1 MEKDTLDFCVKKNN
15 LKYPITKLISFFFL
29 LFYFFL
35 FLYLSYKYIFITKNL
50 FTFNILYLIVC
61 ALLSIFWLIVL
72 KTQNKTFRLLSLIYF
87 ITILIPLYSWE
98 AWNNYPQLSFIFEK
112 FDLRT
117 KKQVYKTLS
126 RDQNIVPTVPI
137 SKSKSNIFPLGGI
150 SNKITLFCNEN
161 GEFITYKA
169 DRYGFRNNDTV
180 WDKKIDSVLLGDSF
194 AHGAC
199 VDKDISYHLS
209 KKVNL
214 INLGYQGNGPLKMYA
229 SFEEYGKELK
239 PKYIIWMYD
248 SFNDLDDLNVENN
261 NYILKKYYDLNF
273 NQKLINKQRTI
284 DENLNKLVK
293 SKFESDSYRKFSHTI
308 KLYNLRMLIKNL
320 ILNSEKE
327 KKNVEKQFEQF
338 KLIFDQFVKI
348 SKQID
353 SEIIF
358 VFFSD
363 KNALSKAKID
373 IMDEKIINF
382 IKSKDLILINIH
394 EIMKNS
400 GNYKKYFPFNGRRFG
415 HFNEAGYELVAKE
428 IEKYLIND

>member
-1 MEKDTLDFCVKKNN
+1 MN
-15 LKYPITKLISFFFL
+15 
-29 LFYFFL
+29 
-35 FLYLSYKYIFITKNL
+35 
-50 FTFNILYLIVC
+50 LIVC

-72 KTQNKTFRLLSLIYF
+72 KTKNKKFRLLSVIYF
-87 ITILIPLYSWE
+87 ISILIPLYSWE
-98 AWNNYPQLSFIFEK
+98 TWKNYPQLSHIFED

-117 KKQVYKTLS
+117 KKQVFKTFS
-126 RDQNIVPTVPI
+126 RDHDIVPTIPI
-137 SKSKSNIFPLGGI
+137 ESSNTNIFPLGGI
-150 SNKITLFCNEN
+150 SNKFTLFCNEN

-169 DRYGFRNNDTV
+169 DRYGFRNNDVV
-180 WDKKIDSVLLGDSF
+180 WDKKINSVLLGDSF

-214 INLGYQGNGPLKMYA
+214 INLGYQGNGPLKMYG
-229 SFEEYGKELK
+229 SFEEYGKKLK

-248 SFNDLDDLNVENN
+248 TFNDLDDLFVENN
-261 NYILKKYYDLNF
+261 DYILKKYYDLNF
-273 NQKLINKQRTI
+273 NQNLINKQRTI
-284 DENLNKLVK
+284 DEDLNKLVK
-293 SKFESDSYRKFSHTI
+293 LKFESDTNRVFSHTI

-320 ILNSEKE
+320 ILNNEKDE
-327 KKNVEKQFEQF
+327 KGLEKRFEQF
-338 KLIFDQFVKI
+338 KLIFDQFIKI

-363 KNALSKAKID
+363 KNTLDKAKID
-373 IMDEKIINF
+373 IMDKNVLNY

-400 GNYKKYFPFNGRRFG
+400 GNHKKYFPFDGRRFG
-415 HFNEAGYELVAKE
+415 HYNEAGYELVAKE
-428 IEKYLIND
+428 IEKYLIQD